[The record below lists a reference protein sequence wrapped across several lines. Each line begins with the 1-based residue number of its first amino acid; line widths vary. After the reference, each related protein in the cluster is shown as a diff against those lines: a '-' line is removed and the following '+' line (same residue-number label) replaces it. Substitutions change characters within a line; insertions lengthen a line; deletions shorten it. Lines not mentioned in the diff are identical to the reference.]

1 MQGWEYK
8 TLASPV
14 KSGRFDPD
22 ALDDILNRLGS
33 DSWELLA
40 VSTVLQEG
48 ETVYLVHHLRRQGE
62 PSRRMGFR
70 A

>member
-8 TLASPV
+8 TLPSPV
-14 KSGRFDPD
+14 KSGHFDPE
-22 ALDDILNRLGS
+22 ALDDDLNRLGS
-33 DSWELLA
+33 DSWELFA
-40 VSTVLQEG
+40 VSTVLHEG
-48 ETVYLVHHLRRQGE
+48 ETVCIVHHLRRQGE

>member
-8 TLASPV
+8 TLPSPV
-14 KSGRFDPD
+14 KSGRFDAD
-22 ALDDILNRLGS
+22 ALDDVLNRLGG
-33 DSWELLA
+33 DGWELVT
-40 VSTVLQEG
+40 VSTVQHEG
-48 ETVYLVHHLRRQGE
+48 ETVYIVHHLRRSGE

>member
-8 TLASPV
+8 TLQTAV

-22 ALDDILNRLGS
+22 ALDDVLNRFGS
-33 DSWELLA
+33 DGWELVS
-40 VSTVLQEG
+40 VSTVLQGG
-48 ETVYLVHHLRRQGE
+48 ETVSIVHHLRRHGE
-62 PSRRMGFR
+62 PSRRMGFH

>member
-8 TLASPV
+8 TVPSPV

-33 DSWELLA
+33 DGWELVS
-40 VSTVLQEG
+40 VSTVLHGG
-48 ETVYLVHHLRRQGE
+48 ETVYIVHHLRRHGE
-62 PSRRMGFR
+62 PSRRMGFH